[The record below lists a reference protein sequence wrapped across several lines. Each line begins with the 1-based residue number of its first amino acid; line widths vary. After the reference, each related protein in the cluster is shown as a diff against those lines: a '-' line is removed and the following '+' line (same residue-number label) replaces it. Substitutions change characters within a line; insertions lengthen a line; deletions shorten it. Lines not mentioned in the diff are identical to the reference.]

1 MPQSV
6 STTNCKASC
15 NVTHWMTSWKASSHF
30 KNQSISLA
38 SHPSR
43 PSAEKLME
51 CKSRRSMSLWSF
63 ERWFKTFIKVEIQG
77 ERSQLT
83 LLFAFPFILWLI
95 FPTLLESNLAK
106 FLINIRKKLL
116 VLMVFACS
124 KRGTIVRVV
133 ICFDGPLGALIKA
146 MSYIKKG
153 AIYVESR
160 VCNHCWRGWGGLLNC
175 LMAILG
181 SILQWRVGH

>member
-1 MPQSV
+1 MAQSV

-15 NVTHWMTSWKASSHF
+15 NVTHWMTSWKASSRLK

-43 PSAEKLME
+43 PCAEKLME

-63 ERWFKTFIKVEIQG
+63 ERWFKKFIEVEIQG

-95 FPTLLESNLAK
+95 FTLLESNLAK

-116 VLMVFACS
+116 VLMIFACS
-124 KRGTIVRVV
+124 KRGTIARVV
-133 ICFDGPLGALIKA
+133 IYFDRHLGPLIKA
-146 MSYIKKG
+146 MSYIKKV
-153 AIYVESR
+153 AIYVESS
-160 VCNHCWRGWGGLLNC
+160 VCY
-175 LMAILG
+175 I
-181 SILQWRVGH
+181 VGEVEVGF